1 MADYLQQTYGLSKA
15 GAAAMVG
22 NAWQENSFRTG
33 IEATGDKDENGNY
46 TSGGMFQWH
55 GSRLVDA
62 RNWMQANDK
71 DPRDWRSHM
80 DYAIHDMQ
88 VNKPGLLNYLKT
100 TDDAPSATHTFFK
113 RYEIGDPAQAHM
125 DNRVGMA
132 NAVFGGAAATR
143 TAKTDTSA
151 HCHQEAATCYVAFWW
166 GHCKL

>member
-1 MADYLQQTYGLSKA
+1 MHPNYHPDQGGGGGDGGYKGGANAEAHAGEMADYLQQTYGLSKA

-88 VNKPGLLNYLKT
+88 VNKPVLFNYLKT
-100 TDDAPSATHTFFK
+100 TDDAA
-113 RYEIGDPAQAHM
+113 RGYLY
-125 DNRVGMA
+125 
-132 NAVFGGAAATR
+132 VFQT
-143 TAKTDTSA
+143 
-151 HCHQEAATCYVAFWW
+151 
-166 GHCKL
+166 L